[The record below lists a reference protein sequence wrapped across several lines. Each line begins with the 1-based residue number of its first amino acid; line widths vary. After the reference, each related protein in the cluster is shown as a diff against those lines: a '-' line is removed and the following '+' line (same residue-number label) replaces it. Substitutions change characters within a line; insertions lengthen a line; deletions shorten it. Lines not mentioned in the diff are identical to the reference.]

1 MRRFQQ
7 KLIIPA
13 ASRLLIERAELIERL
28 EQAIGAMRV
37 VALAAPAGWG
47 KTTALSQW
55 AAQSALPTA
64 WYALDPADSD
74 PSLFLDYLLH
84 SVAAYVPNARDLITR
99 LASASASELPQLYH
113 SAALAVASAS
123 EPFVLVLD
131 DFHLLSET
139 SSATGLGLIQ
149 SLLSSIAE
157 YAPNCHLVVA
167 SRTPPAL
174 FGMIRLISQQRAAV
188 FDYTALQFSTVEVQR
203 LAGISAGVLL
213 SDVGATR
220 LTDQLGG
227 WVTGIVLSLDQVAIQ
242 RTSSNPMA
250 VALGAGPSEQL
261 LIEAN
266 TTQVYAF
273 LAEQVIA
280 PLPAAVRTFLED
292 TSVLDY
298 LSPRRCDSLRE
309 ASDSGALL
317 DEVRQYGLFTIS
329 RAGWLSYHSLLR
341 DFLRARLA
349 RDPARERRLL
359 RRAGQLYAAED
370 EIEFAVD
377 CYIAARADEE
387 ALSLLR
393 SVILRFRRISR
404 QSTLL
409 ACFDRIAAAQRGLL
423 PADLLI
429 AQARVYAD
437 LALWERAY
445 LAIRLAETLGVGEI
459 VWEAQLVHAGL
470 LRIQGDQRAAREQ
483 LSAVPF
489 AQLPIQLQMMYH
501 MHDGQIN
508 LRGGA
513 TGEAISALEQA
524 HRLAPSTDLSND
536 PGILADIYDN
546 LGVAYAMK
554 GERSMALRSLQR
566 ADACWQT
573 IGNSGRRAMTLNN
586 IGMIQME
593 EGLNIDANE
602 AFETGLVL
610 ARTTGRRREEAL
622 LLCSAADLDLTQ
634 GRLEL
639 VLSRFAEAHQ
649 LAERADLQDLVEYA
663 ATGVRWAAAITG
675 DTATAERWL
684 VAETLEQPL
693 PRARAA
699 LASVIIGFS
708 TVGFDLMLIDQLL
721 DSVESSCQL
730 LGPVELAYLWLARAA
745 CAYQR
750 SGWPAATEAWK
761 HFEESATLPEPL
773 LAHFVLLHDAL
784 FTAASPKS
792 PLAKQLRRAAG
803 RTGPS
808 RWQIQALGGFS
819 CRVDGQPCDLSPL
832 HRALLTRLL
841 DAGSQGLAVD
851 RLWESVWGETDL
863 SMTALHQALRRLRVQ
878 TGLSTAVRDG
888 SCGIWSDWA
897 EISYDVRQ
905 LEQTIEEPLGRE
917 MVERALA
924 LYRGE
929 FLPGAPDGALYWV
942 ETRRAHLQERLL
954 NTLEH
959 YGAMVEAEHPQ
970 AAIQLYQRILQIDG
984 CREQTAVRLM
994 QLAARFGNRSLV
1006 TATFEHLLGALRVLG
1021 ASPGATTAAIYRQLH

>member
-7 KLIIPA
+7 KLIIPT
-13 ASRLLIERAELIERL
+13 ASRLLIERAELVERL
-28 EQAIGAMRV
+28 EQAISTMRV

-55 AAQSALPTA
+55 ATQSALPTA

-84 SVAAYVPNARDLITR
+84 SVADYVTDARDLITR
-99 LASASASELPQLYH
+99 LASASANELPQLYH
-113 SAALAVASAS
+113 AAALAVAAAP

-131 DFHLLSET
+131 DFHVLSEST
-139 SSATGLGLIQ
+139 SVTGLGLIQ

-157 YAPNCHLVVA
+157 YAPNCHVVVA

-174 FGMIRLISQQRAAV
+174 YGMVRLISQQRAAV
-188 FDYTALQFSTVEVQR
+188 FDYTALQFNTVEVQR
-203 LAGISAGVLL
+203 LAGVSAGVLL
-213 SDVGATR
+213 SEVGATH

-242 RTSSNPMA
+242 RTSTQPVSL
-250 VALGAGPSEQL
+250 ALGQGPAEQL

-309 ASDSGALL
+309 ANDSGPLL

-341 DFLRARLA
+341 DFLRTRLA

-359 RRAGQLYAAED
+359 RRAGHLYAAED
-370 EIEFAVD
+370 EIEAAVD
-377 CYIAARADEE
+377 CYLAAFADEE
-387 ALSLLR
+387 ALLLLR

-409 ACFDRIAAAQRGLL
+409 ACFDRLATAQRGLL
-423 PADLLI
+423 PPDLLI

-445 LAIRLAETLGVGEI
+445 LAIRLAETLGDGES

-470 LRIQGDQRAAREQ
+470 LRIQGNQRAASEQ
-483 LSAVPF
+483 LAVLPY
-489 AQLPIQLQMMYH
+489 AQLPVHLQMMYH
-501 MHDGQIN
+501 MHNGQIN

-513 TGEAISALEQA
+513 TTDAIAALEQA
-524 HRLAPSTDLSND
+524 HQLAPLTDLSGD

-546 LGVAYAMK
+546 LGVAYAMS
-554 GERSMALRSLQR
+554 GNRSMALRNLQR

-593 EGLNIDANE
+593 EGLNIDAHDS
-602 AFETGLVL
+602 FETGLTL
-610 ARTTGRRREEAL
+610 ARATGRRREEAL

-634 GRLEL
+634 GRLDTAL
-639 VLSRFAEAHQ
+639 THFAEAHN

-663 ATGVRWAAAITG
+663 ASGVRWAAAILG
-675 DTATAERWL
+675 DTPTAERWI
-684 VAETLEQPL
+684 VAEAPEQPL
-693 PRARAA
+693 PRARMA
-699 LASVIIGFS
+699 LAGVIIGINS
-708 TVGFDLMLIDQLL
+708 TAADLSAIDQLI
-721 DSVESSCQL
+721 DSVAPVCQM
-730 LGPVELAYLWLARAA
+730 LGPVESAYLWLARAA
-745 CAYQR
+745 LAFQR
-750 SGWPAATEAWK
+750 SGWPAATEAWNR
-761 HFEESATLPEPL
+761 FEKAATLPVSL
-773 LAHFVLLHDAL
+773 LTYFVALHDPL
-784 FTAASPKS
+784 FTAATPHSPF
-792 PLAKQLRRAAG
+792 AKQLRRASG

-808 RWQIQALGGFS
+808 RWQINALGGFN
-819 CRVDGQPCDLSPL
+819 CRVDGQPCELSPL

-888 SCGIWSDWA
+888 TCAIWSDWG
-897 EISYDVRQ
+897 EIAYDVRQ

-959 YGAMVEAEHPQ
+959 YGAVIEADQPQ

-1006 TATFEHLLGALRVLG
+1006 NATFEHLTGALRVLG